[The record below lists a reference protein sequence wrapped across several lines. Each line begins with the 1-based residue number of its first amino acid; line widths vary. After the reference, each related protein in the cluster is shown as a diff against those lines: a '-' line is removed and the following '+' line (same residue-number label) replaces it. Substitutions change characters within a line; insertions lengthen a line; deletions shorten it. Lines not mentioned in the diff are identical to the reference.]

1 MKQNIISNQ
10 VFKEL
15 QVPTY
20 DTSTDTGTIV
30 YANRYSGRQS
40 VDMPKVY
47 MDVLNSD
54 FGETGNSILVQLEQ
68 KIQGFPNGPWYIDSI
83 DDVIYIHNR
92 KFHNGPVHKYTYQ
105 GGRGE
110 LLDIEFQTQYITKRL
125 DGTVTSGISSDK
137 ILNTDVIINRSFSK
151 FYGDYM
157 VNDTATHEEKMA
169 TLEAAYADHQ
179 VGKLSYEDLKA
190 IEEKYPEQVLLME
203 DQHQLA
209 IHTEFR
215 NQQAWVAA
223 EDRLD
228 RLATKEAYEVFK
240 SEVAKTNSYI
250 AGKTMHDR
258 EVQNILNNMDLTN
271 EVQRII
277 QQETKGNKGEE
288 ERLLENMQQA
298 ARDGNLEE
306 FMKVKF
312 GSSLHVL
319 DDYQSNTNPNT
330 YQEVFVDPRDYSD
343 NPKAKRNDFNEFKGA
358 GLVTVTNYQTKLA
371 QQGYENLVNDPNVIV
386 LSGKPETYNS
396 VVKVFKRVETRGVV
410 SQYQI
415 LHTYYTRKYGSGG
428 SGSWK
433 DVERRISEAGNRG
446 KQITERKL
454 ICNMTCIGNPKLE
467 SSHVLLITNVGKKWS
482 GAWYIK
488 TCTHQFSGGQGYTC
502 RLELV
507 KGDTNIPVQASALG
521 LGTTSSAVANME
533 ANGSDIQL
541 MEADQVRTLF
551 TEDEMLMIYS
561 ELKRNGRAAAN
572 DITMTILSSKDGAH
586 NGRYTKY
593 GLGAIRQRTI
603 TSSTGEGTK
612 HEYYVDPR
620 LKPTTEELKK
630 YAAPASR
637 LVEELENSI
646 KEDKGKQ

>member
-30 YANRYSGRQS
+30 YANRYSGIES
-40 VDMPKVY
+40 VDMPDTYKSI
-47 MDVLNSD
+47 LNSD

-92 KFHNGPVHKYTYQ
+92 KFHNGPVHRYIYQ

-125 DGTVTSGISSDK
+125 DGTMTSGISSDK
-137 ILNTDVIINRSFSK
+137 VLNTDVIGNKSFSK

-169 TLEAAYADHQ
+169 ALESAYADYQ
-179 VGKLSYEDLKA
+179 TGKLSYEDLQA
-190 IEEKYPEQVLLME
+190 VEEKYPTEVLLM
-203 DQHQLA
+203 DNQHQLA
-209 IHTEFR
+209 WLTEVR
-215 NQQAWVAA
+215 NQQSDLDIQAQAA
-223 EDRLD
+223 RQAASESYETFQ
-228 RLATKEAYEVFK
+228 AEA
-240 SEVAKTNSYI
+240 AKTSTSKAN
-250 AGKTMHDR
+250 KMMHDN
-258 EVQNILNNMDLTN
+258 EVQRILSNQDLSN

-277 QQETKGNKGEE
+277 TEVTKGNEGEE
-288 ERLLENMQQA
+288 RRLLENMQQA
-298 ARDGNLEE
+298 AKDGNLEE

-312 GSSLHVL
+312 GASIHVL
-319 DDYQSNTNPNT
+319 DEALGNTNPRP
-330 YQEVFVDPRDYSD
+330 YQQVQVDPRDYSGDRTGKLKTGSYGYQLNLAQMGYD
-343 NPKAKRNDFNEFKGA
+343 NLKKDPSVIVVDQESNARPDNTNYYMGKK
-358 GLVTVTNYQTKLA
+358 VTVY
-371 QQGYENLVNDPNVIV
+371 
-386 LSGKPETYNS
+386 
-396 VVKVFKRVETRGVV
+396 KRVETVGVI

-415 LHTYYTRKYGSGG
+415 LHAYYTRKYGSGG
-428 SGSWK
+428 SGSWQ

-454 ICNMTCIGNPKLE
+454 MCNMTCIGNPKLE

-488 TCTHQFSGGQGYTC
+488 TCTHQFSSGQGYTC

-507 KGDTNIPVQASALG
+507 KGDTNTPVQASALG
-521 LGTTSSAVANME
+521 LGTKSSAVANMA
-533 ANGSDIQL
+533 ANGSDIQS
-541 MEADQVRTLF
+541 MEADDVRTMF

-561 ELKRNGRAAAN
+561 ELERNGRAAAN
-572 DITMTILSSKDGAH
+572 EVTMTLLSSKDSAH
-586 NGRYTKY
+586 NGKYTKY
-593 GLGAIRQRTI
+593 GLGAVRQRTI
-603 TSSTGEGTK
+603 TSTTGEGTK

-630 YAAPASR
+630 YAAPASK

-646 KEDKGKQ
+646 KEK

>member
-20 DTSTDTGTIV
+20 DTSTDTGTVV

-47 MDVLNSD
+47 MDILNSD

-105 GGRGE
+105 GGSGE
-110 LLDIEFQTQYITKRL
+110 LLDIEFNTQYITKRL
-125 DGTVTSGISSDK
+125 DGTMTSGISSDK
-137 ILNTDVIINRSFSK
+137 ILNTDVVGNKSFSK
-151 FYGDYM
+151 FYGDYL
-157 VNDTATHEEKMA
+157 VNDTATYEEKMA
-169 TLEAAYADHQ
+169 ALEAAYADFHI
-179 VGKLSYEDLKA
+179 GKLSYEDLQA
-190 IEEKYPEQVLLME
+190 VEERYPTQVLLME
-203 DQHQLA
+203 DQSNLAWLTYLRNKQASIASDIQLA
-209 IHTEFR
+209 RQTAQESYETFK
-215 NQQAWVAA
+215 A
-223 EDRLD
+223 E
-228 RLATKEAYEVFK
+228 A
-240 SEVAKTNSYI
+240 SKTSTDNANRI
-250 AGKTMHDR
+250 MHHR
-258 EVQNILNNMDLTN
+258 EVQRILDNQDLSN

-277 QQETKGNKGEE
+277 IEVTKGNEGEE
-288 ERLLENMQQA
+288 RKLLENMQQA
-298 ARDGNLEE
+298 AKDGNLEE

-312 GSSLHVL
+312 GASIHVL
-319 DDYQSNTNPNT
+319 DEALGNTNPRP
-330 YQEVFVDPRDYSD
+330 YRLLWVDPRDYSD
-343 NPKAKRNDFNEFKGA
+343 NPKAKRNDFSEFKGA
-358 GLVTVTNYQTKLA
+358 GLVNATTNQTRLA
-371 QQGYENLVNDPNVIV
+371 QQGYDNLVNDPSVIV
-386 LSGKPETYNS
+386 FTDRPDTYNTR
-396 VVKVFKRVETRGVV
+396 VKVYKRMETVGVI
-410 SQYQI
+410 SQYQV
-415 LHTYYTRKYGSGG
+415 LHAYYTRKYGSGD

-533 ANGSDIQL
+533 ANGSDIQS
-541 MEADQVRTLF
+541 MSASDVRTLF

-561 ELKRNGRAAAN
+561 ELERNGRAAAN
-572 DITMTILSSKDGAH
+572 EVTMTILSSKDEAH

-593 GLGAIRQRTI
+593 GLGSIRQRTI
-603 TSSTGEGTK
+603 TSSTGEGTE

-646 KEDKGKQ
+646 KEDKK